1 MGGTTFITFSYGKD
15 VREAFQR
22 AVKEAEHTYGH
33 GGYTG
38 TIAEKTKYRTIPL
51 SEHKGKNKIKYAN
64 QLIDKD
70 DWRIEDKYDP
80 AGAIRITGELEKEI
94 RKREKL
100 KGKKSRNLDVFW
112 LGI

>member
-64 QLIDKD
+64 QFCDTQNTLEDA
-70 DWRIEDKYDP
+70 RYEAIEYMKKYSKVDF
-80 AGAIRITGELEKEI
+80 
-94 RKREKL
+94 KR
-100 KGKKSRNLDVFW
+100 
-112 LGI
+112 